1 MDDSIKPNFSASH
14 KGHFQKA
21 QNFVVF
27 FRSQTHSYAYHL
39 VSVRRHNQH
48 VRSPIQGFFR
58 CEGISFI
65 PRVQQRSTFLQLSP
79 QEHTNCI
86 TSHRPASIAASS
98 DQPTSAE
105 DSRNAATR
113 HRRESAAAMLCGGG
127 TGNGMVSSQV
137 ASATYCAAV
146 RKSHARSWRNRQ
158 VRPAAGY
165 NRQFP

>member
-65 PRVQQRSTFLQLSP
+65 PRVKQRSTFPRLSP
-79 QEHTNCI
+79 QERMYYI
-86 TSHRPASIAASS
+86 TSHRPASIAAPRSNWRGRS
-98 DQPTSAE
+98 DPHPLLKTTFLKQRFFGARANSPVYSFSIALKQLYQQ
-105 DSRNAATR
+105 RKTR
-113 HRRESAAAMLCGGG
+113 
-127 TGNGMVSSQV
+127 VS
-137 ASATYCAAV
+137 
-146 RKSHARSWRNRQ
+146 
-158 VRPAAGY
+158 
-165 NRQFP
+165 